1 VQLPSDIG
9 DTDAEPQY
17 RISTLRVV
25 RNSRVLSNFVVGLFE
40 ITRSRN
46 IVSKSSGWSEELA
59 EDEVE
64 RWCRAGHRVRVFLS
78 SGSMIEDNALSAP
91 KVMIAP
97 ALRTNV
103 STY

>member
-1 VQLPSDIG
+1 M
-9 DTDAEPQY
+9 
-17 RISTLRVV
+17 
-25 RNSRVLSNFVVGLFE
+25 LSNFVVGLFE

-46 IVSKSSGWSEELA
+46 IVSKSSGWSEKLA

-78 SGSMIEDNALSAP
+78 SGSMTEDNALSAP

-103 STY
+103 STYRLSRSCATCVPSMHGKCTGLYQNG